1 MEEANMIDIKNRWK
15 GLTDREKWAAHG
27 ASFVAKTKA
36 TKQVWFGP
44 QPVET
49 GKKVASTAKKTTT
62 RATKKTTGTAKKRA
76 SAAKKATNA
85 SKK

>member
-1 MEEANMIDIKNRWK
+1 MFDIKDRWK

-49 GKKVASTAKKTTT
+49 GQKAASTAKKTTK
-62 RATKKTTGTAKKRA
+62 RATKKATGTAKKRA
-76 SAAKKATNA
+76 SAAKKATNT
-85 SKK
+85 SKE

>member
-1 MEEANMIDIKNRWK
+1 MFDIKSRWK

-36 TKQVWFGP
+36 TKEVWFPP

-49 GKKVASTAKKTTT
+49 GKKAASTAKKTTT
-62 RATKKTTGTAKKRA
+62 RATKKTAGTAKKKTA
-76 SAAKKATNA
+76 AAKKAT
-85 SKK
+85 STPKK

>member
-1 MEEANMIDIKNRWK
+1 MFDIKDRWK

-49 GKKVASTAKKTTT
+49 GKKAASTAKKTTK
-62 RATKKTTGTAKKRA
+62 RATKKATGTAKKRA
-76 SAAKKATNA
+76 SAAKKATNT
-85 SKK
+85 SKE

>member
-1 MEEANMIDIKNRWK
+1 MFDIRNRWK

-49 GKKVASTAKKTTT
+49 GKKAASTA
-62 RATKKTTGTAKKRA
+62 KKTTGTAKKRA
-76 SAAKKATNA
+76 SAAKKATNT
-85 SKK
+85 SKE